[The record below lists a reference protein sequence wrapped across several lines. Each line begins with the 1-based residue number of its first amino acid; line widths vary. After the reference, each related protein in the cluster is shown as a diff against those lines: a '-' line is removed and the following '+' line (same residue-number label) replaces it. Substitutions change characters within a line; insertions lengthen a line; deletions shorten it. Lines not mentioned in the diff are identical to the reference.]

1 MYLSALPAAVCVIHE
16 LLIEIHMKLF
26 AVIYKSLV
34 EQFRSFWLLILT
46 IVTAPFFVLVYNL
59 INESYKPSYDIV
71 LVNDDRGLTAD
82 STGTVNLGDSL
93 AAYIGRSAKAGFTFH
108 ETDNRFAAEKKINN
122 KKADVAILIPADF
135 SSLML
140 GGDTTAEA
148 LPQLEFV
155 GNLTDMN
162 YIIGAIGIYD
172 GISNFFSAYLKTE
185 PQFIM
190 KETPIGASGS
200 LSDFDL
206 AVPGLLVLS
215 IVMLMLSASAAF
227 VAEVENRTIQRLK
240 LSRIYT
246 VTFLSGVSI
255 VQLLVGILSILLT
268 LAVAFTLGFRFE
280 GNWFAFLLVA
290 ILTCFSI
297 IAFSLIIAAFTRT
310 VTQVLVVGNF
320 PLFLFMFFTGAMFP
334 VNAPEW
340 FRVGDYGVSI
350 TGLMSPSHAVSAL
363 YDLMIMKK
371 QLPDIWPQ
379 LFCLAVISGIYF
391 VIGLWFFNRRHMK
404 VG

>member
-1 MYLSALPAAVCVIHE
+1 MKFIAVV
-16 LLIEIHMKLF
+16 
-26 AVIYKSLV
+26 YKSLV
-34 EQFRSFWLLILT
+34 EQFRSFWLLVLT
-46 IVTAPFFVLVYNL
+46 IITAPFFVLVYNL

-71 LVNDDRGLTAD
+71 LVNEDKGIISD
-82 STGTVNLGDSL
+82 STGAVNLGDSL
-93 AAYIGRSAKAGFTFH
+93 AAYIGRSVKAGFTFQ
-108 ETDNRFAAEKKINN
+108 ETDDRITAEKRINS
-122 KKADVAILIPADF
+122 KKADVAILVPVNF

-140 GGDTTAEA
+140 GSKKNVQTI
-148 LPQLEFV
+148 PQLEFV

-185 PQFIM
+185 PQFTM

-206 AVPGLLVLS
+206 AIPGLLVFS
-215 IVMLMLSASAAF
+215 IVMLMLSASTAF

-240 LSRIYT
+240 LSRIRT
-246 VTFLSGVSI
+246 IEFLSGVSM
-255 VQLLVGILSILLT
+255 VQLLVGVLSILLT
-268 LAVAFTLGFRFE
+268 LAAAFSLGFRFE
-280 GNWFAFLLVA
+280 GNWAAFLIVA
-290 ILTCFSI
+290 VLTCISI

-340 FRVGDYGVSI
+340 FRLGDYSISI

-371 QLPDIWPQ
+371 PLPDIWPQ
-379 LFCLAVISGIYF
+379 LLCLTVISVIYF
-391 VIGLWFFNRRHMK
+391 GIGLWFFNRRHMK

>member
-1 MYLSALPAAVCVIHE
+1 
-16 LLIEIHMKLF
+16 MKF
-26 AVIYKSLV
+26 IAVIYKSLV
-34 EQFRSFWLLILT
+34 EQFRSFWLLVLT
-46 IVTAPFFVLVYNL
+46 VITAPFFVLVYNL

-71 LVNDDRGLTAD
+71 LVNEDKGTQVV
-82 STGTVNLGDSL
+82 STGIINLGDSL
-93 AAYIGRSAKAGFTFH
+93 TAYIGRSLKTGFTFLKADSRS
-108 ETDNRFAAEKKINN
+108 EAEKKINS
-122 KKADVAILIPADF
+122 KKADVVIVIPANF
-135 SSLML
+135 SSIML
-140 GGDTTAEA
+140 GSERTTEA
-148 LPQLEFV
+148 LPELEFI
-155 GNLTDMN
+155 GNLTDIN

-172 GISNFFSAYLKTE
+172 GISIFFSTYLKTE

-206 AVPGLLVLS
+206 AVPGLLVFS
-215 IVMLMLSASAAF
+215 IVMLMLSASSAF

-240 LSRIYT
+240 LSRLST
-246 VTFLSGVSI
+246 SEFLGGVSI

-268 LAVAFTLGFRFE
+268 LVAAFSLGFHFE
-280 GNWFAFLLVA
+280 GNWFAFLIVA
-290 ILTCFSI
+290 VLTCISI

-340 FRVGDYGVSI
+340 FRIGDYGVSI

-363 YDLMIMKK
+363 YDLLIMKK
-371 QLPDIWPQ
+371 QLPELWPQ
-379 LFCLAVISGIYF
+379 LLCLIVISVVYYI
-391 VIGLWFFNRRHMK
+391 IGVWFFNRRHMR

>member
-1 MYLSALPAAVCVIHE
+1 
-16 LLIEIHMKLF
+16 MKF
-26 AVIYKSLV
+26 IAVIYKSLV
-34 EQFRSFWLLILT
+34 EQFRSFWLLVLT
-46 IVTAPFFVLVYNL
+46 IITAPFFVLVYNL

-71 LVNDDRGLTAD
+71 LVNDDKGIIAD
-82 STGTVNLGDSL
+82 STGAVNLGDSL
-93 AAYIGRSAKAGFTFH
+93 AAYIGRSVKAGFTFR
-108 ETDNRFAAEKKINN
+108 ETDSRSVAEKRINSR
-122 KKADVAILIPADF
+122 KADVVILVPANF

-140 GGDTTAEA
+140 DGEKTAEA
-148 LPQLEFV
+148 IPQLEFI

-172 GISNFFSAYLKTE
+172 GISSFFSVYLKTE

-206 AVPGLLVLS
+206 AIPGLLVLS
-215 IVMLMLSASAAF
+215 IVMLMLSASSAF

-240 LSRIYT
+240 LSRIRT
-246 VTFLSGVSI
+246 VEFLSGVSM

-268 LAVAFTLGFRFE
+268 LVAAFALGFRFE
-280 GNWFAFLLVA
+280 GNWPAFLIVA
-290 ILTCFSI
+290 VLTCISI

-340 FRVGDYGVSI
+340 FRLGDYGVSI
-350 TGLMSPSHAVSAL
+350 TGLMSPTHAVSAL
-363 YDLMIMKK
+363 YDLLIMKK

-379 LFCLAVISGIYF
+379 LLCLAVISVVYF
-391 VIGLWFFNRRHMK
+391 GIGLWFFKRRHMR

>member
-1 MYLSALPAAVCVIHE
+1 
-16 LLIEIHMKLF
+16 MKF
-26 AVIYKSLV
+26 IAVIYKSLV
-34 EQFRSFWLLILT
+34 EQFRSFWLLVLT
-46 IVTAPFFVLVYNL
+46 IITAPFFVLVYNL

-71 LVNDDRGLTAD
+71 LVNEDKGIIAD
-82 STGTVNLGDSL
+82 STGAVNLGDSL
-93 AAYIGRSAKAGFTFH
+93 AASIGRSAKAGFTFNKSG
-108 ETDNRFAAEKKINN
+108 NRFAAEKKINN
-122 KKADVAILIPADF
+122 KKADVAIVVPANF

-140 GGDTTAEA
+140 GGEKTTEA
-148 LPQLEFV
+148 IPQLEFI

-172 GISNFFSAYLKTE
+172 GISSFFSAYLKTE

-215 IVMLMLSASAAF
+215 IVMLMLSASTAF

-240 LSRIYT
+240 LSRIHT
-246 VTFLSGVSI
+246 VGFLSGVSV

-268 LAVAFTLGFRFE
+268 LAAAFSLGFRFE
-280 GNWFAFLLVA
+280 GNWPAFLIVA
-290 ILTCFSI
+290 ILTCISI

-340 FRVGDYGVSI
+340 FRMGDYGVSI

-363 YDLMIMKK
+363 YDLLIMKK

-379 LFCLAVISGIYF
+379 MLCLAVISVVYF
-391 VIGLWFFNRRHMK
+391 GIGLWFFNRRHMR